1 MQYNGNEGSMIS
13 RTEAKRLLDNY
24 ENSPAFAANNDVKGI
39 LFGKT
44 HLETILAQT
53 GCKGVRIYYGKDGI
67 LNTDAPELVIV
78 GTDVNGNDITT
89 KILDAGLPCPS
100 LCSSSATKL

>member
-13 RTEAKRLLDNY
+13 RTEARRLLDNY
-24 ENSPAFAANNDVKGI
+24 ESSSAYAANNDVKGI

-53 GCKGVRIYYGKDGI
+53 GCKGVRIYYGKDGT
-67 LNTDAPELVIV
+67 LNSDAPQLVIV
-78 GTDVNGNDITT
+78 GTDVDGNDLTS
-89 KILDAGLPCPS
+89 KILDAGLPCPT
-100 LCSSSATKL
+100 LCSSDATKL